1 VNPSDIRHLRKC
13 YGKDM
18 AQHEYTFGIDSE
30 RVQKWKSA
38 LIEVSNL
45 SGKAYTTGYVII
57 SKDFYLHY
65 YSIITKF

>member
-1 VNPSDIRHLRKC
+1 MKEARQIFSIL
-13 YGKDM
+13 YSL
-18 AQHEYTFGIDSE
+18 T
-30 RVQKWKSA
+30 
-38 LIEVSNL
+38 EVSHL